1 MPSGSHGILGDAF
14 VKLLSN
20 AGHEVTYITAMSK
33 ITSYPNVTIVD
44 VSSNINLF
52 PENFLNIKNIMDKDS
67 DMNEN
72 DFFFPIMDSV
82 SLATIKHEQVQKI
95 LMNES
100 QHFDVV
106 VAEWM
111 YNELYAGFSTVFNC
125 PLIWFSTLEPHWLIL
140 RIIDEASNP
149 AYNPDSMSTNIIPYT
164 FFERL
169 EELWLQMS
177 RSFYRELWKYNEVTK
192 IFNEMYAPVLSRKGH
207 AVPSYEDVRYN
218 GSLVLGNSYV
228 ALGQA
233 TRLPQSY
240 KPIGGFHIDKNIQT
254 LPKNVEAIMDHAK
267 HGVIYFSMGSNL
279 QSSQWPNE
287 IKEGLLRMLG
297 QLKQTVLWKFEEAL
311 AKVPSNV
318 HLLKWAPQQS
328 ILAHPNCVL
337 FITHSGLLS
346 TTEAVHFGV
355 PIIGIPVFADQFVN
369 ILRAVNIGFAKKVDL
384 SYDIVD
390 ELKTAI
396 VDILND
402 PRYHDKAKE
411 LSMVY
416 HDRPVT
422 PQKEIVHWVEHVIRT
437 NGAVHLRSPALF
449 VPWYQKTY
457 LDLIVIIVFIII
469 MSMIFIKCGLQACK
483 HVHNKEKT
491 S

>member
-20 AGHEVTYITAMSK
+20 AGHEVTYITATSK

-52 PENFLNIKNIMDKDS
+52 PENFLNIKAIMEKDS

-72 DFFFPIMDSV
+72 DFFFPIMDKV
-82 SLATIKHEQVQKI
+82 SLVTIKNKKVQKI
-95 LMNES
+95 LTDDS
-100 QHFDVV
+100 QQFDVV

-140 RIIDEASNP
+140 RIMDEALSP
-149 AYNPDSMSTNIIPYT
+149 AYNPDSMSTNMIPYT
-164 FFERL
+164 FFQRL
-169 EELWLQMS
+169 QELWLQMS

-192 IFNEMYAPVLSRKGH
+192 VFNEMYAPVLSRKGR

-218 GSLVLGNSYV
+218 GSLMLGNSYV

-240 KPIGGFHIDKNIQT
+240 KPVAGFHIDKNVQP
-254 LPKNVEAIMDHAK
+254 LPKNLKVIMDHAK

-287 IKEGLLRMLG
+287 IKAGLLRMFG
-297 QLKQTVLWKFEEAL
+297 ELKQTVLWKFEESL

-328 ILAHPNCVL
+328 ILAHPKCVL

-369 ILRAVNIGFAKKVDL
+369 ILRAVNKGFAKKVDL
-384 SYDIVD
+384 SYEIVD

-396 VDILND
+396 EDILID

-411 LSMVY
+411 LSFVY

-437 NGAVHLRSPALF
+437 NGAGHLRSPALF
-449 VPWYQKTY
+449 VPWYQKMY
-457 LDLIVIIVFIII
+457 LDLISIIVFIII
-469 MSMIFIKCGLQACK
+469 MSVIFVKYSLQTCK
-483 HVHNKEKT
+483 HVYYK
-491 S
+491 